1 MDDLNLTGTTLQN
14 RYFLRERIGRGATSE
29 VYLAW
34 DKIRAIDLALKI
46 LHQDLA
52 VKTRF
57 INMFKK
63 EASFMQDLQ
72 HKNIVRLYD
81 FGREKRGG
89 DVFIYISM
97 DYINGPDLRS
107 LLHKRGQPL
116 NLPEAYQVASAI
128 CKALNFAHKTKVF
141 HGDIKSANV
150 LISQEEGE
158 RIREKDVFLADFGAS
173 RLATE
178 RQGGGTPYYMA
189 PELFKDGAVVTEKT
203 DIYALGVT
211 LYEMLSG
218 GHLPFKGKSDATG
231 NTSREQ
237 IAWEKE
243 HNRPVPLHEINPSLP
258 PQVVSAVEK
267 AMNKNPDQRYEGAL
281 DLLRDL
287 EPAQDKNILFPEKK
301 NQPESVQSPSYEEP
315 ETLPSIS
322 LKAHLIG
329 IAGEKKGKKISIP
342 TQGLTIGRSKSNEM
356 CLADTT
362 VSRYHA
368 MISFSKNNFYIQD
381 KNSSLGTYINGD
393 QINRK
398 TLLQD
403 GDEIRFGRS
412 QDFEFCVK

>member
-1 MDDLNLTGTTLQN
+1 MNDLNLTGTTLQN

-34 DKIRAIDLALKI
+34 DNIRAIDLALKI

-52 VKTRF
+52 VKNRF

-81 FGREKRGG
+81 FGREKKGG

-116 NLPEAYQVASAI
+116 NLHEAYQVTSAI
-128 CKALNFAHKTKVF
+128 CRALNFAHKTKVF

-189 PELFKDGAVVTEKT
+189 PELFKDGSVVTKKT

-218 GHLPFKGKSDATG
+218 GHLPFKGRPGATG

-243 HNRPVPLHEINPSLP
+243 HNHPVPLHEINSDLPS
-258 PQVVSAVEK
+258 QVVSAVEK
-267 AMNKNPDQRYEGAL
+267 AMNKNPDERYEGAL

-287 EPAQDKNILFPEKK
+287 EPARDIDISLLEKQ
-301 NQPESVQSPSYEEP
+301 NQPKPAQSSSYEEP
-315 ETLPSIS
+315 ETVPSVPIKS
-322 LKAHLIG
+322 QLVG
-329 IAGEKKGKKISIP
+329 IDGEKKGQKIIIP
-342 TQGLTIGRSKSNEM
+342 LQGLAIGRSKSNEM
-356 CLADTT
+356 RLMDAT
-362 VSRYHA
+362 VSRRHA
-368 MISFSKNNFYIQD
+368 TISFLRNNFYIQD
-381 KNSSLGTYINGD
+381 ENSTFGTHVNGNK
-393 QINRK
+393 IIRK

-412 QDFEFCVK
+412 QDFEFRSE